1 MNISVIIP
9 IRDGNDTL
17 KRCLDSL
24 KESTLPPAEVIV
36 VDDFSKEDC
45 SEVVKSFGFKSL
57 RINEPREAEYA
68 RNRGAELSTGDILVF
83 ADCDM
88 VIHPDAL
95 EKIHKHFCRNNYS
108 AVSGV
113 CSPEP
118 NDRKLA
124 TRYKHLWMYYSYIN
138 SPEDFD
144 FWISAIGAVKREVFF
159 GVKGFS
165 TTFQTKYGG
174 GDLEFG
180 RRLKLAGQKI
190 RLDTKIQGMHL
201 KRFTLWSLLKNDY
214 SRGKG
219 WFRFAVTNKLFPYV
233 LKKFRIANI
242 YPTFIIS
249 VILSLLFFFSLP
261 FIPFFEFSLYVVVFS
276 ALLYLMINYPL
287 FRFFHKRSGIRF
299 MLKAIPLSFVDH
311 FVAGLGVIR
320 GGLGCLGSLIIKP
333 SPKINFQTELKK
345 EELRVID

>member
-9 IRDGNDTL
+9 IRDGNHTL
-17 KRCLDSL
+17 GRCLSSL
-24 KESTLPPAEVIV
+24 KESTLSPSEVIV
-36 VDDFSKEDC
+36 VDDCSKEDC
-45 SEVVKSFGFKSL
+45 SDIVKSFGFKSL

-68 RNRGAELSTGDILVF
+68 RNKGAEMSTGDILVF

-95 EKIHKHFCRNNYS
+95 EKIHKHLCKNNYS

-159 GVKGFS
+159 GVEGFR
-165 TTFQTKYGG
+165 TTYQTKFGG

-180 RRLKLAGQKI
+180 RRLKLTGQKI
-190 RLDTKIQGMHL
+190 RLDTKIQGTHL

-233 LKKFRIANI
+233 IRKLRIANI

-249 VILSLLFFFSLP
+249 VILCQIFFWALLFLP
-261 FIPFFEFSLYVVVFS
+261 FFKTALYPVVLS
-276 ALLYLMINYPL
+276 AIAYLAINYPL
-287 FRFFHKRSGIRF
+287 FRFFRKRGGF
-299 MLKAIPLSFVDH
+299 GFLLKAIPLSFLDH

-320 GGLGCLGSLIIKP
+320 GSVGWLGSLIIKP
-333 SPKINFQTELKK
+333 SPKINIQADLRK